1 MSKVDVEKF
10 MKSAEALS
18 RLVGVL
24 ALSYEQ
30 VPGAIEK
37 SASTMIELRKA
48 LPEVT
53 ELMHRQAFIGMTR
66 TYMGQYSAVLAKS
79 MPGLIKQAWDVDIN
93 ARR

>member
-1 MSKVDVEKF
+1 MVKSDPVKF
-10 MKSAEALS
+10 QKSAEALS
-18 RLVGVL
+18 RLVGIL

-53 ELMHRQAFIGMTR
+53 ELMHQQAFIGMTR

-79 MPGLIKQAWDVDIN
+79 MPGLIKQAWEIDIYAN
-93 ARR
+93 R